1 MKNYRYILLDLDGT
15 LSDPSEGITNSIK
28 HALNKYGISAEKSE
42 LLKFIGPPLRESF
55 MEYYLFTPERAEE
68 AVGFYREY
76 FTVKGI
82 YENSIYPGIPEMLEG
97 LCSKGKKL
105 FLATSKPAVY
115 ARIVL
120 EHFNILEYFTIVAG
134 SNLDGTLGKKSEVVE
149 HALSSLSDEDRKSAV
164 MAGDRKYD
172 IEGARHNGIDSVG
185 VTWGFGTRDEL
196 VSAGASYIADS
207 IWELESILVTD

>member
-15 LSDPSEGITNSIK
+15 LTDPADGITNSIK
-28 HALNKYGISAEKSE
+28 YALSKYGITAEKSE

-55 MEYYLFTPERAEE
+55 MEYYHFTPERAEE
-68 AVGFYREY
+68 AVSFYREY

-120 EHFNILEYFTIVAG
+120 EHFNILEYFTSVAG
-134 SNLDGTLGKKSEVVE
+134 SNLDGTLGKKNEVVE
-149 HALSSLSDEDRKSAV
+149 YALSPLSDEERKSAV

-172 IEGARHNGIDSVG
+172 IEGALLNSIDSIG
-185 VTWGFGTRDEL
+185 VTWGYGTRDEL
-196 VSAGASYIADS
+196 VSAGALYIADS
-207 IWELESILVTD
+207 LKELESILLAG